1 MALLACKPIPTS
13 KIVVVRQTYLAAQ
26 EKVKQSHHRRPT
38 SSFNLAMSKEAELW
52 CKVADCGNSAFTSV
66 RRVPLCLLHTVRL
79 SSQLKI
85 LGTTTLRFQGDVLSL
100 ASRD

>member
-1 MALLACKPIPTS
+1 M
-13 KIVVVRQTYLAAQ
+13 RQTYPVDR
-26 EKVKQSHHRRPT
+26 EKVKHSHHRRPT

-66 RRVPLCLLHTVRL
+66 RRVPLCLLHAARL
-79 SSQLKI
+79 SSQLKM

-100 ASRD
+100 ASR